1 MGLSYH
7 QCESLRF
14 LGEKSTYFSVIYYCF
29 QLLQLILYATFAT
42 RLLVCSIT
50 FEVLATFVVPFPDFA
65 PLVVMFNGSET
76 RVMDN
81 RGRVGGNMQ

>member
-1 MGLSYH
+1 MGSPYH

-14 LGEKSTYFSVIYYCF
+14 LGEKSTYVSVIYYCF
-29 QLLQLILYATFAT
+29 QLLQLILYATFGA

-50 FEVLATFVVPFPDFA
+50 CEVLATFVIPFPDFA
-65 PLVVMFNGSET
+65 PFVVMFNGSET
-76 RVMDN
+76 CAMDH